1 MITKQELREENIRL
15 QEKVTNLLF
24 YQNVL
29 EDRIEKDNKEIEHLR
44 NRIKSFKE
52 VLNLYRHDIKSLD
65 KACIDLAIDLRD

>member
-1 MITKQELREENIRL
+1 MITKQELREENSRL

-24 YQNVL
+24 YQNAL
-29 EDRIEKDNKEIEHLR
+29 EDRIEKDNKEIERLR
-44 NRIKSFKE
+44 NRIRRFKE